1 MNLQQINDTIVAKSA
16 ELETL
21 LAKTE
26 PSMDEV
32 KAAKTLNEEID
43 GLTAQ
48 AEEIKSFDAIKAK
61 NAQRAAEVKTAVNK
75 LPQTSDVKV
84 GESSAKAN
92 MPEAEYKAYV
102 TGLFVGGLQNEAARQ
117 KYAEVTGID
126 YKTHTQGN
134 DATGGIFVPT
144 ETSSLII
151 NLKDTY
157 GSFRR
162 NVRVEPMSSESIRI
176 FRTGDDVTAYWG
188 SETGTLSSSD
198 MSFDAV
204 TLNAKKMY
212 ALAVLSEE
220 LVMNSTQNLGLR
232 FAESVARQFAKKE
245 DQAGFLGDGTSTY
258 GGVLG
263 LYGKL
268 NKVLTDGGG
277 TWTNDTHK
285 GYLGSAQ
292 VCAGNLFSEVTM
304 GNLIAGMRKVPTYA
318 LTGAKWYFN
327 KVAFGETAERLA
339 YAQGGSTAA
348 ELAGSF
354 GQRLFGYP
362 VEFVDVMPGTDANS
376 QVFAWFGNLS
386 QAATLGDRMTT
397 AIKQDASKGFDT
409 DTIYVKATQYLDIKV
424 HEMGNYNATAAS
436 RETGPIVGF
445 VTINS

>member
-1 MNLQQINDTIVAKSA
+1 MNLQQINDSIVAKSS

-48 AEEIKSFDAIKAK
+48 ADEIKSFDAIKAK

-84 GESSAKAN
+84 GQSSAKAN

-102 TGLFVGGLQNEAARQ
+102 TGLFVGGLQNETARQ

-162 NVRVEPMSSESIRI
+162 NVRVEPMGSESIRI

-268 NKVLTDGGG
+268 QKVLTDGGG

-285 GYLGSAQ
+285 GYLSSAQ
-292 VCAGNLFSEVTM
+292 VCTGNLFSEVTM

-436 RETGPIVGF
+436 RETGPVVGF

>member
-157 GSFRR
+157 GAFRR
-162 NVRVEPMSSESIRI
+162 NVRVEPMGSESIRI

-268 NKVLTDGGG
+268 QKVLTDGGG

>member
-157 GSFRR
+157 GAFRR
-162 NVRVEPMSSESIRI
+162 NVRVEPMGSESIRI

-362 VEFVDVMPGTDANS
+362 VEFVDVMPGTDGNS

>member
-75 LPQTSDVKV
+75 LPQTSDIKV

-92 MPEAEYKAYV
+92 MQEAEYKAYV

-157 GSFRR
+157 GAFRR
-162 NVRVEPMSSESIRI
+162 NVRVEPMGSESIRI

-268 NKVLTDGGG
+268 QKVLTDGGG

>member
-1 MNLQQINDTIVAKSA
+1 MNLQQINDVIVAKSA

-21 LAKTE
+21 LSKSE
-26 PSMDEV
+26 PTMDEV
-32 KAAKTLNEEID
+32 QTAKSLNEEID

-48 AEEIKSFDAIKAK
+48 AEELKSFDAIKAK
-61 NAQRAAEVKTAVNK
+61 NAQRATEVKTAVNK
-75 LPQTSDVKV
+75 LPQTTDVKV

-117 KYAEVTGID
+117 KFSEVTGVD

-162 NVRVEPMSSESIRI
+162 NVRVEPMGSESIRI

-198 MSFDAV
+198 MSFDAI

-292 VCAGNLFSEVTM
+292 VCAGNTFAEVTM

-362 VEFVDVMPGTDANS
+362 VEFVDVMPGTDGNS

-424 HEMGNYNATAAS
+424 HEMGNYNATASS

-445 VTINS
+445 VTLNA

>member
-157 GSFRR
+157 GAFRR

-245 DQAGFLGDGTSTY
+245 DQAGFLGDATSTY

-292 VCAGNLFSEVTM
+292 VCAGNTFAEVTM

>member
-1 MNLQQINDTIVAKSA
+1 MNLQQINDAIVVKAA

-21 LAKTE
+21 LAKSE
-26 PSMDEV
+26 PTMDEV
-32 KAAKTLNEEID
+32 QTAKSLNEEID

-48 AEEIKSFDAIKAK
+48 AEELKSFDAIKAK

-117 KYAEVTGID
+117 KYAEVTGVD

-162 NVRVEPMSSESIRI
+162 NVRVEPMGSESVRI

-198 MSFDAV
+198 MSFDAI

-292 VCAGNLFSEVTM
+292 VCAGNTFAEVTM

>member
-1 MNLQQINDTIVAKSA
+1 MNLQQINDVIVAKSA

-26 PSMDEV
+26 PTMDEV

-75 LPQTSDVKV
+75 LPQTSDIKV

-102 TGLFVGGLQNEAARQ
+102 TGLFVGGLQNETARQ
-117 KYAEVTGID
+117 KYTDVTGVD

-162 NVRVEPMSSESIRI
+162 NVRVEPMGSESIRI

-198 MSFDAV
+198 MSFDAI

-268 NKVLTDGGG
+268 NKTLTDGGG

-292 VCAGNLFSEVTM
+292 VCAGNTFAEVTM

-424 HEMGNYNATAAS
+424 HEMGNYNATASS

-445 VTINS
+445 VTLNA

>member
-1 MNLQQINDTIVAKSA
+1 MNLQQINDSIVAKSS

-84 GESSAKAN
+84 GQSSAKAN

-102 TGLFVGGLQNEAARQ
+102 TGLFVGGLQNETARQ
-117 KYAEVTGID
+117 KYAEVTGIE

-151 NLKDTY
+151 NLKDTF

-162 NVRVEPMSSESIRI
+162 NVRVEPMGSESIRI

-268 NKVLTDGGG
+268 QKVLTDGGG

-362 VEFVDVMPGTDANS
+362 VELVDVLPGTDANS

>member
-1 MNLQQINDTIVAKSA
+1 MNLQQINDSIVAKSS

-84 GESSAKAN
+84 GQSSAKAN

-102 TGLFVGGLQNEAARQ
+102 TGLFVGGLQNETARQ

-162 NVRVEPMSSESIRI
+162 NVRVEPMGSESIRI

-268 NKVLTDGGG
+268 QKVLTDGGG

-285 GYLGSAQ
+285 GYLSSAQ
-292 VCAGNLFSEVTM
+292 VCTGNLFSEVTM

-436 RETGPIVGF
+436 RETGPVVGF

>member
-157 GSFRR
+157 GAFRR
-162 NVRVEPMSSESIRI
+162 NVRVEPMGSESIRI

-245 DQAGFLGDGTSTY
+245 DQAGFLGDATSTY

-292 VCAGNLFSEVTM
+292 VCAGNTFAEVTM

>member
-75 LPQTSDVKV
+75 LPQTSDIKV

-157 GSFRR
+157 GAFRR
-162 NVRVEPMSSESIRI
+162 NVRVEPMGSESIRI

>member
-117 KYAEVTGID
+117 KYAEVTGVD

-157 GSFRR
+157 GAFRR
-162 NVRVEPMSSESIRI
+162 NVRVEPMGSESIRI

>member
-1 MNLQQINDTIVAKSA
+1 MNLQQINDSIVAKSS

-84 GESSAKAN
+84 GQSSAKAN

-102 TGLFVGGLQNEAARQ
+102 TGLFVGGLQNETARQ

-162 NVRVEPMSSESIRI
+162 NVRVEPMGSESIRI

-268 NKVLTDGGG
+268 QKVLTDGGG

-285 GYLGSAQ
+285 GYLSSAQ
-292 VCAGNLFSEVTM
+292 VCTGNLFSEVTM

>member
-157 GSFRR
+157 GAFRR
-162 NVRVEPMSSESIRI
+162 NVRVEPMGSESIRI

-198 MSFDAV
+198 MTFDAV

>member
-1 MNLQQINDTIVAKSA
+1 MNLQQINDAISAKSS

-26 PSMDEV
+26 PTMDEV
-32 KAAKTLNEEID
+32 KSAQTLNAEID
-43 GLTAQ
+43 ALNEQ
-48 AEEIKSFDAIKAK
+48 ANEVKSFEAIKAK
-61 NAQRAAEVKTAVNK
+61 NAQRQTEVKTAVNK
-75 LPQTSDVKV
+75 LPKSNDIKV

-92 MPEAEYKAYV
+92 MPDAEYKAYV
-102 TGLFVGGLQNEAARQ
+102 TGLFVGGLANETARQ
-117 KYAEVTGID
+117 KYTEVTGLD

-144 ETSSLII
+144 ETSSLIV

-162 NVRVEPMSSESIRI
+162 NTRVEPMGSESIRI

-245 DQAGFLGDGTSTY
+245 DEAGFLGDATSTY

-263 LYGKL
+263 LAGKL
-268 NKVLTDGGG
+268 RKVLEDGGG

-292 VCAGNLFSEVTM
+292 VCAGNTFAEVTM

-362 VEFVDVMPGTDANS
+362 VEFVDVMPSADANS
-376 QVFAWFGNLS
+376 QVFAYFGNLT
-386 QAATLGDRMTT
+386 QAATLGDRMATS
-397 AIKQDASKGFDT
+397 IKQDASKGFDT

-436 RETGPIVGF
+436 RTTGPVVGF

>member
-162 NVRVEPMSSESIRI
+162 NVRVEPMGSESIRI

>member
-1 MNLQQINDTIVAKSA
+1 MNLQQINDVIVAKSA

-21 LAKTE
+21 LSKSE
-26 PSMDEV
+26 PTMDEV
-32 KAAKTLNEEID
+32 QTAKSLNEEID

-48 AEEIKSFDAIKAK
+48 AEELKSFDAIKAK
-61 NAQRAAEVKTAVNK
+61 NAQRATEVKTAVNK
-75 LPQTSDVKV
+75 LPQTTDLKV

-117 KYAEVTGID
+117 KFSEVTGVD

-162 NVRVEPMSSESIRI
+162 NVRVEPMGSESIRI

-198 MSFDAV
+198 MSFDAI

-245 DQAGFLGDGTSTY
+245 DQAGFLGDATSTY

-268 NKVLTDGGG
+268 QKVLTDGGG

-292 VCAGNLFSEVTM
+292 VCAGNTFAEVTM

-362 VEFVDVMPGTDANS
+362 VEFVDVMPGTDGNS

-424 HEMGNYNATAAS
+424 HEMGNYNATASS

-445 VTINS
+445 VTLNA